1 MKLSDHTMQFCCKYK
16 VFRKS
21 DWAKFLKILGKIC

>member
-1 MKLSDHTMQFCCKYK
+1 MELPDHAIKNCCKYK
-16 VFRKS
+16 VFKKS